1 MRHLT
6 IFGYGVIEFING
18 QENLNELLYNFRKLK
33 E

>member
-6 IFGYGVIEFING
+6 IFGYGVIEFIKR